1 MTSRSLQEWL
11 TSVEARHPNEIDL
24 GLERISEVWSRIQT
38 KIPEQ
43 PRKPK
48 IITVAGT
55 NGKGS
60 CVAAMQAILL
70 EHNYTVG
77 SFTSPHFVRY
87 NERININGE
96 VASDRL
102 IVDAFELIED
112 MRESISLT
120 YFEIN
125 ALAALLI
132 FRQSKLDCV
141 LLEVGLGGR
150 LDAVNIVDA
159 DVAVLSSID
168 LDHQEWLGDSRLK
181 IGIEKIGIS
190 RPGKPFIISEE
201 NLPDGLLEAI
211 KNTQAD
217 YLRLGKNFKYEM
229 NSSGDQFSA
238 YLVTQGLVDSIKLLQ
253 TNDLLPKNTVT
264 AIQAL
269 LSAEFDLSHN
279 LIRKAVSNLS
289 LTGRQQKL
297 IYRGIPVLLD
307 VAHNPAAARVLAGNI
322 SQFSGAIYAVAS
334 VLSDKDWMGIVSEL
348 NDFIDEW
355 FIAEISD
362 NPRAAN
368 GQQLLEMVYTSD
380 KKGVCYASIEEAFLQ
395 AIAGATLD
403 DKVVVFGSFHTVS
416 TVLAFIEREG

>member
-43 PRKPK
+43 LRKPK

-70 EHNYTVG
+70 EHNYAVG

-125 ALAALLI
+125 ALASLLI
-132 FRQSKLDCV
+132 FRQSQLDCV

-229 NSSGDQFSA
+229 NSSDDQFSA
-238 YLVTQGLVDSIKLLQ
+238 YLVTQGLVDSIKSLQ
-253 TNDLLPKNTVT
+253 TNDLLPKNIVT

-297 IYRGIPVLLD
+297 IYRGISVLLD
-307 VAHNPAAARVLAGNI
+307 VAHNPAAARVLARNI
-322 SQFSGAIYAVAS
+322 SQCSGAIYAVAS

-368 GQQLLEMVYTSD
+368 GQQLLEMVYTCD
-380 KKGVCYASIEEAFLQ
+380 RKGVCYASIQEAFLQ
-395 AIAGATLD
+395 AIAGATSD

-416 TVLAFIEREG
+416 TVLAFIEREA

>member
-1 MTSRSLQEWL
+1 
-11 TSVEARHPNEIDL
+11 
-24 GLERISEVWSRIQT
+24 
-38 KIPEQ
+38 
-43 PRKPK
+43 
-48 IITVAGT
+48 
-55 NGKGS
+55 
-60 CVAAMQAILL
+60 
-70 EHNYTVG
+70 
-77 SFTSPHFVRY
+77 
-87 NERININGE
+87 
-96 VASDRL
+96 VASDLL

-125 ALAALLI
+125 ALASLLI
-132 FRQSKLDCV
+132 FRQSQLDCV

-229 NSSGDQFSA
+229 NSSDDQFSA
-238 YLVTQGLVDSIKLLQ
+238 YLVTQGLVDSIKSLQ
-253 TNDLLPKNTVT
+253 TNDLLPKNIVT

-297 IYRGIPVLLD
+297 VYRGIPVLLD
-307 VAHNPAAARVLAGNI
+307 VAHNPAAARVLARNI
-322 SQFSGAIYAVAS
+322 SQCSGAIYAVAS

-380 KKGVCYASIEEAFLQ
+380 GKGVCYASIQEAFLQ
-395 AIAGATLD
+395 AIARATSD

-416 TVLAFIEREG
+416 TVLAFIEREA